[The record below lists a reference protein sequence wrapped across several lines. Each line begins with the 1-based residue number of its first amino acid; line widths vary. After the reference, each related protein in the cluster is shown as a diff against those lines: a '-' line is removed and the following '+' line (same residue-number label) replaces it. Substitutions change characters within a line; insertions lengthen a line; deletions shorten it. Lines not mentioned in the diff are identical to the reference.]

1 MDGCHYFY
9 SILSPNKLV
18 KPENKHS
25 KYRVVYR
32 RYHTLILESRDMEP
46 ETAKILE
53 NIRKTRVSK
62 KISLLNLANMVEIS
76 HSHLYYI
83 ESKRVIPSI
92 DVIIKL
98 TKALNI
104 SLVKLLE

>member
-1 MDGCHYFY
+1 
-9 SILSPNKLV
+9 
-18 KPENKHS
+18 
-25 KYRVVYR
+25 
-32 RYHTLILESRDMEP
+32 MEP
-46 ETAKILE
+46 ETEKILE
-53 NIRKTRVSK
+53 NLRKTRISQ

-98 TKALNI
+98 AKALNI
-104 SLVKLLE
+104 NLINLLE

>member
-1 MDGCHYFY
+1 
-9 SILSPNKLV
+9 
-18 KPENKHS
+18 
-25 KYRVVYR
+25 
-32 RYHTLILESRDMEP
+32 MEP
-46 ETAKILE
+46 ETEKILE
-53 NIRKTRVSK
+53 NLKKIRISK

-104 SLVKLLE
+104 NLINLLK

>member
-1 MDGCHYFY
+1 
-9 SILSPNKLV
+9 
-18 KPENKHS
+18 
-25 KYRVVYR
+25 
-32 RYHTLILESRDMEP
+32 MEP
-46 ETAKILE
+46 ETEKILE
-53 NIRKTRVSK
+53 NLRKTRISQ
-62 KISLLNLANMVEIS
+62 KISLLTLANMVEIS

-104 SLVKLLE
+104 NLINLLE